1 MENNNLQLTPKQW
14 ISIGSLFLIMVLNYY
29 FQNPELLFIL
39 FSGYY
44 FFMLVLWWREIIK
57 KWINTIKLRQRI
69 QKRFYFYVTE
79 SGYKTDIIKRRKI
92 GRVVLLTAYGIFFAL
107 GISFDL
113 FNRIGLNLHKIK
125 ILGVGIDVVSLIVM
139 LLVLTAVLLNM
150 RYYWTSLYYYVIPIV
165 SLGLSSVKI
174 EDIGSTESIIKY
186 FCFLIMMYVIFA
198 LLLPIPYLR
207 KVTSSTLIF
216 GALLSIIIPTLMEH
230 ILSNYII
237 GRFTQTTMIMHKF
250 SNLLPNEFNYLLH
263 KSGYSDEINEIIEL
277 LFLVIIKSKLKIFS
291 TINFLWLSGYV
302 LGSFVINIKLK
313 LGEMRA
319 SSIYD
324 RILYGKKV
332 TYNTLRDVVYFGGDS
347 YKNRIIDNVVFR
359 TIIYN
364 KESKKEFLEVEYHW
378 IIKLLLDFWRWCLK
392 NYSSAFNKIWNNLAS
407 SYLIAYLLFS
417 MFIKAKDS

>member
-29 FQNPELLFIL
+29 FKNPELLFIL

-44 FFMLVLWWREIIK
+44 FFMLVLWRKEIIK
-57 KWINTIKLRQRI
+57 EWINTKKHRQRI
-69 QKRFYFYVTE
+69 QKRFYFHVTE

-92 GRVVLLTAYGIFFAL
+92 GRVVLLTLYGIFFAL
-107 GISFDL
+107 GILFYL
-113 FNRIGLNLHKIK
+113 FNIIGLNLHKIK
-125 ILGVGIDVVSLIVM
+125 ILGVGIDDVNLIVM
-139 LLVLTAVLLNM
+139 LLVLAVVLLNM

-186 FCFLIMMYVIFA
+186 FCFLIMMYVIFV

-216 GALLSIIIPTLMEH
+216 GALLSIIIPVLMEH
-230 ILSNYII
+230 VLSNYII
-237 GRFTQTTMIMHKF
+237 GQFTQPTMIMHKF
-250 SNLLPNEFNYLLH
+250 SNISPNEFNYLLH
-263 KSGYSDEINEIIEL
+263 KSGYIDEINEIIEL

-324 RILYGKKV
+324 RIIYGEKV

-364 KESKKEFLEVEYHW
+364 KESKKEFLEVEHHW
-378 IIKLLLDFWRWCLK
+378 IIKLLLDFWKWCL
-392 NYSSAFNKIWNNLAS
+392 NKLQKCIQ
-407 SYLIAYLLFS
+407 
-417 MFIKAKDS
+417 

>member
-29 FQNPELLFIL
+29 FKNPELLFIL

-44 FFMLVLWWREIIK
+44 FFMLVLWRREIIK
-57 KWINTIKLRQRI
+57 EWINTKKLRQRI

-92 GRVVLLTAYGIFFAL
+92 GRVVLLTVYGIFFAL
-107 GISFDL
+107 GILFYL
-113 FNRIGLNLHKIK
+113 FNIIGLNLHKIK

-139 LLVLTAVLLNM
+139 LLVLAVVLLNM

-186 FCFLIMMYVIFA
+186 FCFLIMMYVIFV

-216 GALLSIIIPTLMEH
+216 GALLSIIIPVLIEH

-237 GRFTQTTMIMHKF
+237 GQFTQPTMIMHKF
-250 SNLLPNEFNYLLH
+250 SNILPNEFNYLLH
-263 KSGYSDEINEIIEL
+263 KSGYTDEINEIIEL

-324 RILYGKKV
+324 RIIYGEKV

-364 KESKKEFLEVEYHW
+364 KESKKEFLEVEHHW
-378 IIKLLLDFWRWCLK
+378 IIKLLLDFWKWCL
-392 NYSSAFNKIWNNLAS
+392 NKLQQCIQ
-407 SYLIAYLLFS
+407 
-417 MFIKAKDS
+417 

>member
-1 MENNNLQLTPKQW
+1 MENKNPQLTPKQW

-29 FQNPELLFIL
+29 FKNPELLLIL

-44 FFMLVLWWREIIK
+44 FFMLVLWWRKIRK
-57 KWINTIKLRQRI
+57 VWANTIKLRQRI

-92 GRVVLLTAYGIFFAL
+92 GKVILITAYGIFFVL
-107 GISFDL
+107 GISFTL

-125 ILGVGIDVVSLIVM
+125 ILGVGINVVSLIVM

-174 EDIGSTESIIKY
+174 DDIGSTESIIRY
-186 FCFLIMMYVIFA
+186 FCFVIIMYLIFT
-198 LLLPIPYLR
+198 LLLPVPYLR
-207 KVTSSTLIF
+207 KVTNSTLIF
-216 GALLSIIIPTLMEH
+216 GALFSIIVPTLMEH
-230 ILSNYII
+230 ILSNYVI
-237 GRFTQTTMIMHKF
+237 GQFAQSTMTVQNL
-250 SNLLPNEFNYLLH
+250 SNVLPRDFYDSLY
-263 KSGYSDEINEIIEL
+263 KSGFIKEINETIEL

-302 LGSFVINIKLK
+302 LGSFIINIKLR

-324 RILYGKKV
+324 RILYGEKV
-332 TYNTLRDVVYFGGDS
+332 TYNALRDVVYFGGES
-347 YKNRIIDNVVFR
+347 YKNRIIDNVVYR

-378 IIKLLLDFWRWCLK
+378 IIILLLNLWRCCLK
-392 NYSSAFNKIWNNLAS
+392 KLQQSIQ
-407 SYLIAYLLFS
+407 
-417 MFIKAKDS
+417 

>member
-29 FQNPELLFIL
+29 FKNPELLFIL

-44 FFMLVLWWREIIK
+44 FFMLVLWRREIIK
-57 KWINTIKLRQRI
+57 EWINTKKLRQRI

-92 GRVVLLTAYGIFFAL
+92 GRVVLLTVYGIFFAL
-107 GISFDL
+107 GILFYL
-113 FNRIGLNLHKIK
+113 FNIIGLNLHKIK
-125 ILGVGIDVVSLIVM
+125 ILGVSIDDVSLIVM
-139 LLVLTAVLLNM
+139 LLVLAVVLLNM

-186 FCFLIMMYVIFA
+186 FCFLIMMYVIFV

-216 GALLSIIIPTLMEH
+216 GALLSIIIPVLMEH

-237 GRFTQTTMIMHKF
+237 GQFTQPTMIMHKF
-250 SNLLPNEFNYLLH
+250 SNILPNEFNYLLH
-263 KSGYSDEINEIIEL
+263 KSGYIDEINEIIEL

-324 RILYGKKV
+324 RIIYGEKV

-364 KESKKEFLEVEYHW
+364 KESKKEFLEVEHHW
-378 IIKLLLDFWRWCLK
+378 IIKLLLDFWKWCL
-392 NYSSAFNKIWNNLAS
+392 NKLQQCIQ
-407 SYLIAYLLFS
+407 
-417 MFIKAKDS
+417 

>member
-14 ISIGSLFLIMVLNYY
+14 ISIGSLFLIVVLNYY
-29 FQNPELLFIL
+29 FQNSELLFIL

-44 FFMLVLWWREIIK
+44 FFMLVLWRREIIK
-57 KWINTIKLRQRI
+57 EWINIIKLRQRI
-69 QKRFYFYVTE
+69 KKRFYFYVTE

-107 GISFDL
+107 GISFYL
-113 FNRIGLNLHKIK
+113 FNIIGLNLHKIK

-139 LLVLTAVLLNM
+139 LLVLTVVLLNM

-165 SLGLSSVKI
+165 SMGLLSVKI

-186 FCFLIMMYVIFA
+186 FCFLIMMYVIFT

-216 GALLSIIIPTLMEH
+216 GALLSIIIPILIEH

-237 GRFTQTTMIMHKF
+237 GRFTQPTMIMH
-250 SNLLPNEFNYLLH
+250 
-263 KSGYSDEINEIIEL
+263 
-277 LFLVIIKSKLKIFS
+277 IFS

-324 RILYGKKV
+324 RIIYGKKV
-332 TYNTLRDVVYFGGDS
+332 TYNTLRDVVYFGGDA

-359 TIIYN
+359 AIIYN
-364 KESKKEFLEVEYHW
+364 KESKKEFLEVEHHW
-378 IIKLLLDFWRWCLK
+378 IIKLLLDFWKWCL
-392 NYSSAFNKIWNNLAS
+392 NKLQQCIQ
-407 SYLIAYLLFS
+407 
-417 MFIKAKDS
+417 

>member
-29 FQNPELLFIL
+29 FKNPELLFIL

-44 FFMLVLWWREIIK
+44 FFMLVLWRREIIK
-57 KWINTIKLRQRI
+57 EWINTKKLRQRI

-92 GRVVLLTAYGIFFAL
+92 GRVVLLTVYGIFFAL
-107 GISFDL
+107 GILFYL
-113 FNRIGLNLHKIK
+113 FNIIGLNLHKIK

-139 LLVLTAVLLNM
+139 LLVLAVVLLNM

-186 FCFLIMMYVIFA
+186 FCFLIMMYVIFV

-216 GALLSIIIPTLMEH
+216 GALLSIIIPVLIEH

-237 GRFTQTTMIMHKF
+237 GQFTQPTMIMHKF
-250 SNLLPNEFNYLLH
+250 SNILPNEFNYLLH
-263 KSGYSDEINEIIEL
+263 KSGYTDEINEIIEL

-324 RILYGKKV
+324 RIIYGGKV

-364 KESKKEFLEVEYHW
+364 KESKKEFLEVEHHW
-378 IIKLLLDFWRWCLK
+378 IIKLLLDFWKWCL
-392 NYSSAFNKIWNNLAS
+392 NKLQQCIQ
-407 SYLIAYLLFS
+407 
-417 MFIKAKDS
+417 